1 MKKKNEIWEKYKKIN
16 IIGRG
21 AYADIYKAKNK
32 NTGEYI
38 VIKEIKKIKVDAEK
52 ILNEIEIMKTLN
64 SENSVLLIRNN

>member
-1 MKKKNEIWEKYKKIN
+1 MKKMNEIWEKYKKIN

-38 VIKEIKKIKVDAEK
+38 VIKEIKKIKVDA
-52 ILNEIEIMKTLN
+52 
-64 SENSVLLIRNN
+64 

>member
-1 MKKKNEIWEKYKKIN
+1 MKKMNEIWEKYKKIN